1 MCSRYRTVLV
11 GELRTSE
18 IIRKINRVF
27 GRIPARILNQLSHY
41 TWQRRMLEKAE
52 ETDCELELVNERY
65 TSKTCTRCGG
75 IHHRLGGN
83 KRYVCP
89 HPNCRLRID
98 RDVNAARNML
108 LMHLALLR
116 AVLLNRTAEV

>member
-1 MCSRYRTVLV
+1 MV
-11 GELRTSE
+11 
-18 IIRKINRVF
+18 
-27 GRIPARILNQLSHY
+27 
-41 TWQRRMLEKAE
+41 EKAE
-52 ETDCELELVNERY
+52 ETDCKLRLVNERY
-65 TSKTCTRCGG
+65 TSKTCARCGG
-75 IHHRLGGN
+75 IHPRLGGN

-116 AVLLNRTAEV
+116 AVLLSRTAEA